1 MVAKAETKYLRIS
14 PQKLRLVIDLV
25 KRRTLPEAQAIL
37 HSLNKKGAKFV
48 NKTISSAVANAKQK
62 GYDEAQLKLI
72 TLRVN
77 DGPMI
82 TRYRAA
88 SFGRA
93 TMIRRRTSHLLVTL
107 DSSEKLG
114 QKTKVQK
121 PKVQKTKKKK
131 SR

>member
-1 MVAKAETKYLRIS
+1 MVAKALTKYLRIS
-14 PQKLRLVIDLV
+14 PQKLRQVIDLV

-48 NKTISSAVANAKQK
+48 NKTLSSAVANAKQK
-62 GYDEAQLKLI
+62 GYDEAQLKLL

-93 TMIRRRTSHLLVTL
+93 TMIRRRTSHLLVEL
-107 DSSEKLG
+107 GSAEILG
-114 QKTKVQK
+114 QKTKQK
-121 PKVQKTKKKK
+121 PKKTTVKKKK
-131 SR
+131 TK